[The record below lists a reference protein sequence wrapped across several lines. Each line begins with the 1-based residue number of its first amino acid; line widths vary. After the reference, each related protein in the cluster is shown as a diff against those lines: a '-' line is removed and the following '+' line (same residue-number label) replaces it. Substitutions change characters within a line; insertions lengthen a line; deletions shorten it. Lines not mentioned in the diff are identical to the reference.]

1 MSNDSKKDFT
11 DLFKLISNTDVGTSI
26 ATAAALL
33 GADLV
38 VVALAWD
45 NPPDQGG
52 IVTITFL
59 MLISFVVFIN
69 VLHQVMRSE
78 VLISRLQMEEIDVK
92 VREKDSVEISHIMKS
107 VRFMHVV
114 GLFFQ

>member
-1 MSNDSKKDFT
+1 MRMSNDSKKDFG
-11 DLFKLISNTDVGTSI
+11 DLIKLFSNTSAGTSV

-59 MLISFVVFIN
+59 MLISFVAFIN
-69 VLHQVMRSE
+69 VLHYIMRSE
-78 VLISRLQMEEIDVK
+78 LLISRFK
-92 VREKDSVEISHIMKS
+92 
-107 VRFMHVV
+107 
-114 GLFFQ
+114 